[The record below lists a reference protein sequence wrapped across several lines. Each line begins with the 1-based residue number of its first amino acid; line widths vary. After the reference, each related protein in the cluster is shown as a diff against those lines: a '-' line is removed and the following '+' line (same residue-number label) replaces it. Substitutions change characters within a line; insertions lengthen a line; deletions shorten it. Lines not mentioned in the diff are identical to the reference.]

1 MAKLLEQSPIERKIT
16 NEFTQ
21 KMPDEPAAHS
31 IATGLFPR
39 TTCLEKGARHRFAH
53 DGRGQQ
59 RRRFCGSG
67 PHAVN
72 CLDGVDAETVCSVG
86 GRDDDIRLS
95 PSEIR
100 AMTRR

>member
-1 MAKLLEQSPIERKIT
+1 MAKLLEQSPIERKNM

-21 KMPDEPAAHS
+21 KMPDDPAAHS
-31 IATGLFPR
+31 TDTGLFPR
-39 TTCLEKGARHRFAH
+39 TKCLEKGARRRFAH

-72 CLDGVDAETVCSVG
+72 CLDGFDAETVCSASG
-86 GRDDDIRLS
+86 
-95 PSEIR
+95 
-100 AMTRR
+100 AMTTSRYRRAKSMR